1 MKRTKR
7 LNNSFSDQ
15 TFNTVL
21 LVLTTLWLLI
31 VLYPLIYIVSSSF
44 SSGTDVTQGRVL
56 LWPVNFSLT
65 GYEIVLKYAAVW
77 QGYKITILYTVLG
90 TILNVILTILTAYP
104 LSRSNFQG
112 RKILTAYCM
121 IPMFFG
127 GGLIPTYMLVSGL
140 GLTNTRLFMI
150 ISGALNISNMII
162 MRTSFKTGVPSELF
176 ESAKLDGISDI
187 GFLLK
192 IVLPL
197 TKATTAVIILYYL
210 VGHWNDYFTGL
221 IYLRDRDLYPLQL
234 ILRDILNTA
243 QVNQQQITDSEVL
256 SKLQGAADVM
266 KYSLIVVSTLP
277 MLVLYPFVQK
287 FFEKGVMV
295 GSVKG

>member
-65 GYEIVLKYAAVW
+65 GYEIVLKNAAVW
-77 QGYKITILYTVLG
+77 QGYKNTILYTVLG
-90 TILNVILTILTAYP
+90 TILNVILTILTAFP

>member
-65 GYEIVLKYAAVW
+65 GYEIVLKNAAVW
-77 QGYKITILYTVLG
+77 QGYKNTILYTVLG